1 MSQQDPAGRRT
12 FWPVVLIGIG
22 ASGVAALAGHRTM
35 MQVQVGKVSQLGAG
49 AIAEGDNLKDL
60 PLAGACGLVMLACWG
75 VVLVTRRVTRRI
87 VATLAGAAAV
97 GLLLTLVVEG
107 FIKHDDVVIELRAPI
122 DYTGWFWLA
131 LAAAVPALLAAVA
144 AVRFAP
150 AWPEMGRQYDAPST
164 HERTSSGAP
173 PEERTSLDLWKSMD
187 EGNDPTDQ

>member
-1 MSQQDPAGRRT
+1 MSQPDPAGRRT

-22 ASGVAALAGHRTM
+22 ASGVAALAGHRPM

-49 AIAEGDNLKDL
+49 AIAEGDNFKDL

-75 VVLVTRRVTRRI
+75 VVLVTRKVTRRI
-87 VATLAGAAAV
+87 VATLAGVTAV
-97 GLLLTLVVEG
+97 SLLLTLVVEG
-107 FIKHDDVVIELRAPI
+107 FVKHDDVVIELRAPI

-131 LAAAVPALLAAVA
+131 LAAAVPALLAAAA

-150 AWPEMGRQYDAPST
+150 AWPEMGRQYDAPSAQ
-164 HERTSSGAP
+164 ERTSSGAP